1 MAPEVRPSPSHA
13 NLVRS
18 RVSAVEHD
26 SEEAGRR
33 AFLRRL
39 GGQAVEGAGRL
50 AGLSGAMRRSVVA
63 AAGPVARNLDPPHS
77 VDSIEQSEASVST
90 TVPASKPV
98 TTVPPAP
105 GPVIPLTP
113 EREAFLRTARSG
125 VLAVNDPGRP
135 PHVSRVVVTWIDE
148 VFTMPTRMFSARANA
163 IDRDPQVSLL
173 VEDPEAGGGR
183 WVAVDGI
190 AALDPDPM
198 SADHAVIIVRPTRI
212 TWQIG

>member
-1 MAPEVRPSPSHA
+1 
-13 NLVRS
+13 
-18 RVSAVEHD
+18 VSAVEHD

-33 AFLRRL
+33 VFLRRL
-39 GGQAVEGAGRL
+39 GGQAVEGTGRL
-50 AGLSGAMRRSVVA
+50 VGLSGAIRRSVVA
-63 AAGPVARNLDPPHS
+63 AAGAVARDLDPPHP
-77 VDSIEQSEASVST
+77 VEPIEQSEPSVFA

-105 GPVIPLTP
+105 RPAVPLTP
-113 EREAFLRTARSG
+113 EREAFLRSARSG

-148 VFTMPTRMFSARANA
+148 VFTMPTGMFSARANA

-183 WVAVDGI
+183 WVAVAGI
-190 AALDPDPM
+190 AALEPEPM
-198 SADHAVIIVRPTRI
+198 SADRAVIIIRPTRI